1 MVSQQALRGQVSA
14 QQGSQI
20 ALRRAT
26 LRSQAQRK
34 QVYTP
39 TKVPLTPAQITQQEE
54 YKIAQ
59 KEYQVK
65 ETQRLGQIASLQTQ
79 LEASEAKRASISAR
93 KNAIPH
99 WDKEYRNDLKMDM
112 AEESGRQ
119 SAIRKAIKALGTG
132 YIAPKDISRFVS
144 DTARASYKQKK
155 YQYKQQA
162 LRTQPTIKAPPA
174 GVVSSGVYEE
184 LQAGVKRGD
193 PVAIQAMKKLA
204 PGTSI
209 VTFKQKQI
217 EQPVISPKE
226 VKININPDTGLPWGA
241 SIISAAPTGL
251 KRLKSYYEKDTPIAG
266 TLKLIG
272 GETRR
277 IVSEAQRKQRQ
288 KFKEKY
294 GTSTIDKYGAK
305 YDPLTTELGGM
316 VAETGVFFTPASPYV
331 ITGLGAERIILEKGR
346 EKMAGETEALKE
358 KGWSPTIATI
368 TPWAASVGL
377 VALGTAGTWLPKVK
391 GYIATRK
398 RTLIPA
404 KELIPEKVILGKE
417 TFPTAPP
424 KTHLK
429 LFKERGAGF
438 HAYPEEWTSLTTQ
451 AGTSELPGTYVA
463 PHISPHFLKITPSGS
478 SKVTTG
484 WFDKFVESSW
494 GSVGGGGKPGVMR
507 ITPKGFR
514 GGKWVKTKPYK
525 IDGQTFKYKWV
536 DDIVPGVIEVPGLKW
551 ESEGVIRSGQE
562 VIETGKDYYS
572 VWKGVRFPIDDFS
585 YLGKGITP
593 LGKGITPSTTK
604 LVGGTVESISGSYSS
619 VYKPSTSALGMGLGS
634 IALTSGKKSPE
645 VTYPPSITGDISIS
659 KISSMKVIP
668 KPKLTSLISKPR
680 KSRSFI
686 YPTLKSSIIKS
697 SKPSKPITS
706 VRPRPSYK
714 PSASYLRSYGGG
726 LYPSKIP
733 SSYKPTPSYISKPS
747 YVPKPSY
754 TPRPSYVPRPSYKP
768 GPPYVPKPR
777 YVPGGYISPGKQKIR
792 KKIRREK
799 KGDEFWIPE
808 VKKGGVW
815 IGIGESVSPGRALAI
830 AKGRTLQTLRA
841 SLRVRKKGTEQFL
854 TLKPTSKFRKK
865 RKAGIKSPFVLVQ
878 RKITVPGMTG
888 RLSSLGERAA
898 IKRLAAQ
905 RKKRSTTKRR
915 KKK

>member
-155 YQYKQQA
+155 YQYKQIELKA
-162 LRTQPTIKAPPA
+162 QPQVKAPPA

-331 ITGLGAERIILEKGR
+331 ITGLGAERLVLEKGR

-358 KGWSPTIATI
+358 KGWSPTLAKI

-391 GYIATRK
+391 GYMATK
-398 RTLIPA
+398 RRTKIPVE
-404 KELIPEKVILGKE
+404 ELVPPKVISGKK
-417 TFPTAPP
+417 TFPTADP
-424 KTHLK
+424 KTHLT
-429 LFKERGAGF
+429 LFKKEGVGY
-438 HAYPEEWTSLTTQ
+438 HAYPEEWTSLTTT
-451 AGTSELPGTYVA
+451 AGSSELPGTYVSSK
-463 PHISPHFLKITPSGS
+463 ISPHFLKITPSGS
-478 SKVTTG
+478 SAGKTG
-484 WFDKFVESSW
+484 WFDKFVEYSW
-494 GSVGGGGKPGVMR
+494 GSVWGGGKPGVME
-507 ITPKGFR
+507 IKPEGGFR
-514 GGKWVKTKPYK
+514 HGKWVKVKPYK

-536 DDIVPGVIEVPGLKW
+536 DDIVSGVIDVPAMKN
-551 ESEGVIRSGQE
+551 EIEGIIRPNTE
-562 VIETGKDYYS
+562 LIKTGGGKYFK
-572 VWKGVRFPIDDFS
+572 WKGVRVPIDEYS
-585 YLGKGITP
+585 ILGKEIT
-593 LGKGITPSTTK
+593 TTTTA
-604 LVGGTVESISGSYSS
+604 LTGGTVESISGSYSS
-619 VYKPSTSALGMGLGS
+619 VYNPSTSYLGMGLGTV
-634 IALTSGKKSPE
+634 ALTSDAGGYSAT
-645 VTYPPSITGDISIS
+645 TYPSSITGDISIS

-668 KPKLTSLISKPR
+668 KPKLTSLISKPK
-680 KSRSFI
+680 KSKSYI
-686 YPTLKSSIIKS
+686 YPKLTSLSIIS
-697 SKPSKPITS
+697 SRAPSKPSKPITS
-706 VRPRPSYK
+706 LRPRPSYK
-714 PSASYLRSYGGG
+714 PSTSYLRSYGGG

-747 YVPKPSY
+747 YIPKPSY

-768 GPPYVPKPR
+768 GPSYVPKPR
-777 YVPGGYISPGKQKIR
+777 YVPGGYYKPGKRIR

-799 KGDEFWIPE
+799 RPSSYWIPE
-808 VKKGGVW
+808 VKKGKEWMSLGKYQT
-815 IGIGESVSPGRALAI
+815 PTMALAR
-830 AKGRTLQTLRA
+830 AKGVTLSSLRA
-841 SLRVRKKGTEQFL
+841 SLRVRKAGTEQFL
-854 TLKPTSKFRKK
+854 TLKPTTKFRSKK
-865 RKAGIKSPFVLVQ
+865 RAGVKDPFTLVQ
-878 RKITVPGMTG
+878 RKRKTSGLIGG
-888 RLSSLGERAA
+888 RLSSPGERAE

-905 RKKRSTTKRR
+905 RKKRLKT
-915 KKK
+915 KKKSK